1 MVESKVNQ
9 PEFPLELDRMEFV
22 FVKKLGSGG
31 QAEVA
36 MYKDPKTNQIYAVK
50 FARLKDTSQSVL
62 GECLF
67 YRDHVKGRYD
77 RIPKYFGHNT

>member
-1 MVESKVNQ
+1 MVESKVVNQ

-36 MYKDPKTNQIYAVK
+36 IYKDPKTN
-50 FARLKDTSQSVL
+50 
-62 GECLF
+62 
-67 YRDHVKGRYD
+67 
-77 RIPKYFGHNT
+77 